1 MTAGKRAFDIGLA
14 LILSTALVPMGAVV
28 LAFVLIL
35 DGRPAFYVSERSGAG
50 GRNFRLWK
58 FRTLQAAHGDAG
70 VAGGH
75 NSSRIT
81 RTGRFLR
88 RTRFDEFPQLWN
100 VFMGDMSFVGPRPP
114 LPSVAARFPDI
125 YARVLRSRPGIT
137 GLASVFFADHEAM
150 AMAGCADVREAEA
163 VYYRRCVARKARLDL
178 IYQRRRGICMDMWLI
193 WLTAGRAF
201 GLMPA
206 GTPYRARGRK

>member
-14 LILSTALVPMGAVV
+14 LILSIALVPMSAAV

-35 DGRPAFYVSERSGAG
+35 DGRPAFYVSERSGSG
-50 GRNFRLWK
+50 GRIFRLWK
-58 FRTLQAAHGDAG
+58 FRTLMAAHGSAG

-100 VFMGDMSFVGPRPP
+100 VFRGDMSFVGPRPP
-114 LPSVAARFPDI
+114 LPSVAARFPDT

-137 GLASVFFADHEAM
+137 GLASVFFADHEAR
-150 AMAGCADVREAEA
+150 AMAGCADGREAEV
-163 VYYRRCVARKARLDL
+163 VYDRRCVARKARLDL

-201 GLMPA
+201 GLMPP